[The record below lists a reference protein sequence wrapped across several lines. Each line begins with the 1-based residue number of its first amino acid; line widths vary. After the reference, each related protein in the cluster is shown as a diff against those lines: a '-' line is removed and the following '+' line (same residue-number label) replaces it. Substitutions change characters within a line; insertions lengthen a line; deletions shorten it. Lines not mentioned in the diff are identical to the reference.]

1 MLSQLIPYIWF
12 FFIYGFLGWCM
23 EVIYAASCHGKFVN
37 RGFLNGPSCPIY
49 GFGMVVVVWCL
60 TPLKEN
66 VLVLFLG
73 SVLLTTL
80 IELVTG
86 FCLERFFHNQWWDY
100 SNIPFNFHG
109 YICLKFSLLWGIA
122 CTMVMDIVHP
132 AVEKVVAV
140 LCSKPGYI
148 LLVLCCLAMLAD
160 TIETIADILKF
171 NKRLEKI
178 DEVAQRLHQIS
189 EEIGSNLSEG
199 TITAMEKGEEWKE
212 NLESKKQKKEKER
225 LETKEQMEKLL
236 SQKMYA
242 NRMLHAFP
250 DMKNRA
256 HGEALSRLKEYMR
269 RAKQDKMN

>member
-1 MLSQLIPYIWF
+1 MINQLIPYLWY
-12 FFIYGFLGWCM
+12 FFIYGFFGWCT
-23 EVIYAASCHGKFVN
+23 EVVYMASCHGKFVN

-49 GFGMVVVVWCL
+49 GFGMVLVVWCL

-66 VLVLFLG
+66 VVVLFLG
-73 SVLLTTL
+73 SVFLTTL

-86 FCLERFFHNQWWDY
+86 FCLEKFFHNQWWDY
-100 SNIPFNFHG
+100 SNLPFNFHG

-132 AVEKVVAV
+132 ALEKLVRI
-140 LCSKPGYI
+140 LCSTPGYV
-148 LLVLCCLAMLAD
+148 LLVACCLVMLAD
-160 TIETIADILKF
+160 TIETISDILKF

-178 DEVAQRLHQIS
+178 DEVAQRLQKLS

-212 NLESKKQKKEKER
+212 NMESKKQQKEKER
-225 LETKEQMEKLL
+225 QEAKEQLEKLL
-236 SQKMYA
+236 SQKMHA

-250 DMKNRA
+250 DMKNRV
-256 HGEALSRLKEYMR
+256 HTEALRRLKEHAR
-269 RAKQDKMN
+269 HAKQGKRN